1 MGKHYTICCFL
12 LCLAVCP
19 ELGPLMGPAEAQ
31 APYGRNCPMLGHP
44 SMTQSN
50 LPFRE
55 TVNPLWL
62 PGSRRTQQ
70 PGYGIGE
77 PAWPQAGGP
86 STAKVGSAPPSYQL
100 SSSIPCTPGA
110 DSCVHPD
117 RLWSVVSQKAAGDS
131 YLCLG
136 PPSSCDSPHLT
147 DEKTGSLRVKE
158 LIKVP

>member
-1 MGKHYTICCFL
+1 
-12 LCLAVCP
+12 
-19 ELGPLMGPAEAQ
+19 
-31 APYGRNCPMLGHP
+31 MLGHP

-86 STAKVGSAPPSYQL
+86 STAKVGSAPPSSSVHEILQVRL
-100 SSSIPCTPGA
+100 LEWVAISSSRG
-110 DSCVHPD
+110 
-117 RLWSVVSQKAAGDS
+117 
-131 YLCLG
+131 
-136 PPSSCDSPHLT
+136 SS
-147 DEKTGSLRVKE
+147 
-158 LIKVP
+158 